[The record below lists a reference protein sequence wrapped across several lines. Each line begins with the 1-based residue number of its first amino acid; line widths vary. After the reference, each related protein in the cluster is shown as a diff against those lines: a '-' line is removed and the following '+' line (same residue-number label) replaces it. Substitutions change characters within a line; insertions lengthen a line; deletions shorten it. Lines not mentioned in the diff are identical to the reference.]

1 MAGNVKPTCDCC
13 NKFINFKSQ
22 KHLICE
28 GECKKA
34 WHVPKCIA
42 VTLSEYKNIVE
53 DTEKSWFCDNCD
65 EKRKKRRSVMN
76 ATLNSNSLL
85 VTTPSTSLSS
95 LKSTDINTKEITLKV
110 IYEKLEELTSENRK
124 LNHALDGMKKIVE
137 DYKRITDSL
146 IDDNESLR
154 NENETLKRRMNNIEY
169 KLDIT
174 AQHKLNCNII
184 INGIPEVE
192 NEKLETYITKIA
204 KEMKINFSET
214 DIKSAVRTST
224 HSKSS
229 GLPSTIIVEFHD
241 KNIRDEILQKKK
253 DATFLNTNVIC
264 NTNANET
271 GLIYLSEQL
280 TKRNQYI
287 MKLARNLKRDNII
300 KYVWSKQGEIFIRRD
315 DKDKAVKI
323 TNVLQLNKI
332 TKNNE

>member
-1 MAGNVKPTCDCC
+1 M
-13 NKFINFKSQ
+13 
-22 KHLICE
+22 
-28 GECKKA
+28 
-34 WHVPKCIA
+34 PKCIA
-42 VTLSEYKNIVE
+42 ITLSEYKKIVE
-53 DTEKSWFCDNCD
+53 DTEKSWFCDICD

-85 VTTPSTSLSS
+85 VSTPSTSNSFPKTS
-95 LKSTDINTKEITLKV
+95 DINTEEITLKV
-110 IYEKLEELTSENRK
+110 IYEKLEELTIENK
-124 LNHALDGMKKIVE
+124 KVNHALDNMKKIVE

-169 KLDIT
+169 KLDNT
-174 AQHKLNCNII
+174 TQHKLNCNII

-204 KEMKINFSET
+204 TEMKINLSET
-214 DIKSAVRTST
+214 DIKSAVRTPT

-253 DATFLNTNVIC
+253 DATLNTNVIC
-264 NTNANET
+264 NTKVTEPSS
-271 GLIYLSEQL
+271 IYLSEQL

-300 KYVWSKQGEIFIRRD
+300 KYVWSKEGEIFIRRD
-315 DKDKAVKI
+315 NGDNAVKI
-323 TNVLQLNKI
+323 TNTLQLNQIKSI
-332 TKNNE
+332 NNEQ